1 MNSILNTIL
10 SLSPKIAAS
19 EISRIE
25 AVLENIKTPEELN
38 KLILNHSLFQ
48 SDAARACGISLNTFK
63 ERVAEALKQG
73 IIPDVLFESNKYR
86 YTLSHVHAL
95 MDWMNCP
102 KWEDKGKGCIVLNV
116 QNQKGGSGKSTTV
129 ITLATGIALRLN
141 ERRRVLVIDLDP
153 QGTQR
158 VVATPGLSAESGLLS
173 AVDIMVGKD
182 EPESA
187 YSQYI
192 DAGYTEADILN
203 AAILKTHI
211 PNFDILPAFPADE
224 RFSSQAW
231 FEFARTGELRHV
243 ELLKKSIIDP
253 LRDKYDI
260 ILIDT
265 GPHVNPL
272 TWAALEACNAMLV
285 PVSTRKLD
293 WVSTGQFIQ
302 NLPEQLQRLPSKGDN
317 IKYFKVVAVCYD
329 EEQGRDL
336 DMLNQMKDVLG
347 RDMLNSNIKRSAAFE
362 AATRNYR
369 TIFDLRKIDGLCP
382 DRQLDKAT
390 ASSNDLIRE
399 LLLSLNEIDFNER
412 VTNDRN

>member
-1 MNSILNTIL
+1 MNSIMDTIK
-10 SLSPKIAAS
+10 SLIPKIAAN

-25 AVLENIKTPEELN
+25 AVLDNIKTPEELN

-63 ERVAEALKQG
+63 ERVAEALKLG
-73 IIPDVLFESNKYR
+73 VIPDVLFESNKYR

-95 MDWMNCP
+95 MDWMKCP

-129 ITLATGIALRLN
+129 ITLGTGIALRLN

-173 AVDIMVGKD
+173 AVDIMLGKD
-182 EPESA
+182 EPGSN
-187 YSQYI
+187 YSQYLE
-192 DAGYTEADILN
+192 AGYTEDAILN
-203 AAILKTHI
+203 ASILKTHI

-243 ELLKKSIIDP
+243 ELLKNKIIDP

-272 TWAALEACNAMLV
+272 TWSALEACNAMLV

-293 WVSTGQFIQ
+293 VVSTGQFIQ
-302 NLPEQLQRLPSKGDN
+302 NLPEQLERLPSKAAN

-336 DMLNQMKDVLG
+336 DMLNQMKEVFG
-347 RDMLNSNIKRSAAFE
+347 RDMLNSNIKRSPAFE

-399 LLLSLNEIDFNER
+399 LLLSLNEIDFNEK
-412 VTNDRN
+412 V

>member
-1 MNSILNTIL
+1 MNSIIDIIK
-10 SLSPKIAAS
+10 SLSPKIAAN

-25 AVLENIKTPEELN
+25 AVLDNIKTPEELN

-73 IIPDVLFESNKYR
+73 VIPDVLFESNKYR

-95 MDWMNCP
+95 MDWMKCP

-129 ITLATGIALRLN
+129 ITLGTGIALRLN

-173 AVDIMVGKD
+173 AVDIMLGKD
-182 EPESA
+182 EPGSN
-187 YSQYI
+187 YSQYLE
-192 DAGYTEADILN
+192 AGYTEDAILN
-203 AAILKTHI
+203 ASILKTHI

-243 ELLKKSIIDP
+243 ELLKNKIIDP

-272 TWAALEACNAMLV
+272 TWSALEACNAMLV

-293 WVSTGQFIQ
+293 VVSTGQFIQ
-302 NLPEQLQRLPSKGDN
+302 NLPEQLERLPSKGAN

-336 DMLNQMKDVLG
+336 DMLNQMKEVFG
-347 RDMLNSNIKRSAAFE
+347 RDMLNSNIKRSPAFE

-399 LLLSLNEIDFNER
+399 LLLSLNEIDFNEK
-412 VTNDRN
+412 V